1 MILRPRKRFFIHS
14 GIQGALML
22 RLLVQWGLFVG
33 MTCIV
38 SLALQWLLDPLAPA
52 EERMLQL
59 RISLGSF
66 VLVSLCLLPI
76 FIKDAVMFSHRFV
89 GPVIRLQSEM
99 RKVDEVSELRTF
111 KLRTRDYWQVLAED
125 YNGLVERLQSSV
137 REAEIDRS
145 AAMSGDGAE
154 DFGSAEEVT

>member
-1 MILRPRKRFFIHS
+1 MILRPRKRFFIHT
-14 GIQGALML
+14 GIQGAMVL
-22 RLLVQWGLFVG
+22 RLLGQWGAFVA

-38 SLALQWLLDPLAPA
+38 SLTLQWLLDPLAPWD
-52 EERMLQL
+52 ERMLQL

-76 FIKDAVMFSHRFV
+76 FVKDAVFFSHRFV

-99 RKVDEVSELRTF
+99 RKVDEVGELRTF
-111 KLRTRDYWQVLAED
+111 KLRDRDFWKDLAED
-125 YNGLVERLQSSV
+125 YNGFVERLQSSQ

-145 AAMSGDGAE
+145 AAMVEAKEAE
-154 DFGSAEEVT
+154 SRQQEAT

>member
-14 GIQGALML
+14 GIQGALMV

-76 FIKDAVMFSHRFV
+76 FIKDAVFFSHRFV

-99 RKVDEVSELRTF
+99 RKVDEVCELRTF
-111 KLRTRDYWQVLAED
+111 KLRARDYWQDLAED

-145 AAMSGDGAE
+145 AAMAGDSEPAE
-154 DFGSAEEVT
+154 QEAG